1 MKQYVKL
8 ALCVLLSVLLLT
20 GCGKQPSEDA
30 SPTTTQPVTEATHGL
45 EEGEL
50 PPVVIPQQTKPAEE
64 VTAPETTQPTEGTKP
79 PETTKPTE
87 GTQPP
92 ETTEP
97 TESTQPPE
105 TTEPTEGTQ
114 PPETTEPTES
124 TDPPGFDDDEL
135 PPVPV
140 G

>member
-1 MKQYVKL
+1 MIKRNEKL

-50 PPVVIPQQTKPAEE
+50 PPVVIPQQTKPVTQPAEE
-64 VTAPETTQPTEGTKP
+64 TTAPETTQPTEGTKP
-79 PETTKPTE
+79 AEGTKPPETTKPTE
-87 GTQPP
+87 G
-92 ETTEP
+92 
-97 TESTQPPE
+97 TQPPE

-124 TDPPGFDDDEL
+124 TDPPGFDGDEL
-135 PPVPV
+135 PPMPI

>member
-1 MKQYVKL
+1 MKQYFKL

-30 SPTTTQPVTEATHGL
+30 VPTTTQPVTEATHGL

-50 PPVVIPQQTKPAEE
+50 PPVAIPQETESVTQPAEE
-64 VTAPETTQPTEGTKP
+64 TTAPETTQATED
-79 PETTKPTE
+79 
-87 GTQPP
+87 
-92 ETTEP
+92 
-97 TESTQPPE
+97 
-105 TTEPTEGTQ
+105 TQ

-124 TDPPGFDDDEL
+124 TDSPGFDDDEL
-135 PPVPV
+135 PPVPI